1 MGINTFIVEEHHEA
15 FIVWSHALKNNI
27 LRKNSCLFH
36 FDDHADF
43 RTAIFDTSI
52 NELVHKS
59 MDEIKTFV
67 YQEMKIDTFIAPA
80 IYWGL
85 FDEFIWIKNGMR
97 HSSSGDLYM
106 RSYNNEGK
114 KLAITKGQ
122 VDVKGLIP
130 FRYKKLSSSAFKNL
144 QPDSSKAAVLDI
156 DLDYFSCCE
165 IPSLSN
171 TVVIEITESE
181 YHDFINNRYH
191 YLNFVTGFIKAVHE
205 NGSFFYVLNGYK
217 EKYIS
222 DREVSI
228 EVISSRIDELVSDL
242 ETKNLKPDLITI
254 CRSRFSGFTPEHQWE
269 IIEDTLLSRLSDI
282 YELDI
287 RQLNYLTT

>member
-1 MGINTFIVEEHHEA
+1 MGISTFIVEEHNEA
-15 FIVWSHALKNNI
+15 FIVWSHALKNNM

-43 RTAIFDTSI
+43 RTPIFNTSLHGLI
-52 NELVHKS
+52 QKP
-59 MDEIKTFV
+59 MDEIKKFV

-80 IYWGL
+80 MYLRL

-97 HSSSGDLYM
+97 HSSSADLYI

-114 KLAITKGQ
+114 RLVMMKEQ
-122 VDVKGLIP
+122 VDAKGLVP
-130 FRYKKLSSSAFKNL
+130 FRYGKLSSSAFNNF
-144 QPDSSKAAVLDI
+144 QTDPSKAAVLDI

-171 TVVIEITESE
+171 TVVVEITESE
-181 YHDFINNRYH
+181 YDDFISNRYH

-205 NGSFFYVLNGYK
+205 NGSFFYVLNGYR

-222 DREVSI
+222 DREVSAD
-228 EVISSRIDELVSDL
+228 VISSRIDELISDL
-242 ETKNLKPDLITI
+242 EAKDLKPDLITI

-269 IIEDTLLSRLSDI
+269 VIEDTLLSRMSDL
-282 YELDI
+282 YEMDI
-287 RQLNYLTT
+287 RQLNHLKI